1 MRYLSETTKNELDR
15 LGYDSVPTNTRPDMT
30 YLLYWNCPKHITL
43 SIVYIPKLSED
54 WLVVAFDR
62 YKNESISLFDI
73 EGFEIDE
80 KGRAHF
86 KNDEDIIPFVEAL
99 NSKIKRNFQF

>member
-1 MRYLSETTKNELDR
+1 MRYLSENTKMALDR
-15 LGYDSVPTNTRPDMT
+15 LGYDPIPTNERPDAK
-30 YLLYWNCPKHITL
+30 LLIYWNFQKHITL

-62 YKNESISLFDI
+62 YKNENLPLFDL

-80 KGRAHF
+80 MGRAHF

-99 NSKIKRNFQF
+99 NSKITRNIQF